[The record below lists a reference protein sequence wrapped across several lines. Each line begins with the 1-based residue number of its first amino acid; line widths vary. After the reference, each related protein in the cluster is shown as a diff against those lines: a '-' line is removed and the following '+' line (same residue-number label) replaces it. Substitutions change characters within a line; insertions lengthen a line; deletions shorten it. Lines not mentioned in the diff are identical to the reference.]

1 MRNDRSL
8 TLSFRAAYS
17 ESVTLEY
24 DHVPSDEARRFLDAV
39 EAVCD
44 HYGVDAR
51 SAYAKSEARSASN
64 TRARRNASDD
74 SRATLPDPAGRV
86 HYLTAG
92 EGPPLLL
99 LHGLSTTAASWLPM
113 FDALTDRFTVYAP
126 DRPGRG
132 LSTAVDYRETGFRE
146 FGVEYVADF
155 LDSVDIGETAVLGNS
170 LGGFQSLALALD
182 RPDRVSRLCAIGAPA
197 GLSRSIPTFF
207 RLFDLPLVGD
217 WLFEY
222 AKDEDV
228 ADARETYRLIDV
240 VDDSALPDAYFRPGL
255 VTEDLPGQRE
265 SLRSLMETLGT
276 VRGMRPQFDLR
287 GEVEAMETPTRFV
300 WGTEDY
306 FWSPSVGRPVAGAMP
321 DADFVT
327 LRDHGHTPWL
337 EPGDAATEA
346 ALSFLTV

>member
-1 MRNDRSL
+1 M
-8 TLSFRAAYS
+8 
-17 ESVTLEY
+17 TLEY

-39 EAVCD
+39 CD
-44 HYGVDAR
+44 YYDVDAR
-51 SAYAKSEARSASN
+51 SAYTE
-64 TRARRNASDD
+64 
-74 SRATLPDPAGRV
+74 LPDPASRV

-99 LHGLSTTAASWLPM
+99 LHGLSTTSASWLPM

-146 FGVEYVADF
+146 FGAEYVADF
-155 LDSVDIGETAVLGNS
+155 LDSVGVEETAVMGNS
-170 LGGFQSLALALD
+170 LGGFQSFALALD
-182 RPDRVSRLCAIGAPA
+182 HPERVDRLCAIGAPA
-197 GLSRSIPTFF
+197 GLSRSIPT
-207 RLFDLPLVGD
+207 LFKVLDLPVVGD
-217 WLFEY
+217 WLFDYLKAES
-222 AKDEDV
+222 V
-228 ADARETYRLIDV
+228 ADARRGYRQMNV
-240 VDDSALPDAYFRPGL
+240 EDDSALPDAFFRPGL

-287 GEVEAMETPTRFV
+287 EQVEAMETSTRFV

-306 FWSPSVGRPVAGAMP
+306 FWSPSVGRPVAGAMAN
-321 DADFVT
+321 ADFVT

-346 ALSFLTV
+346 AVSFLAADMRE